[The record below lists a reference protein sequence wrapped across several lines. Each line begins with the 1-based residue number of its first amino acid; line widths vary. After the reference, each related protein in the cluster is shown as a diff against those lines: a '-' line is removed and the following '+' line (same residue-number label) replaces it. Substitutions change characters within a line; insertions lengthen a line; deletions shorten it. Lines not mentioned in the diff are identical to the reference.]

1 MFSVARLRDQ
11 LRQVLHLDESPHRT
25 AVAFAVGAFIAFSPT
40 YGLHTV
46 SVFFLAWAFRL
57 NAAAVLAGS
66 LINNPWTVVPILGAT
81 VWAGFRCLGM
91 PQIPPF
97 DWSDL
102 SVKAVYAQVL
112 PYALPFIVGGFVLS
126 CIAAVFGYAAA
137 YFLIKRYRG
146 RSGRDRGAGVRLPP
160 STSCAKMTQDRDAP

>member
-1 MFSVARLRDQ
+1 VFSVARLRDQ
-11 LRQVLHLDESPHRT
+11 LRQVLHLNEPPHRT
-25 AVAFAVGAFIAFSPT
+25 ALAFAVGAFIAFSPT
-40 YGLHTV
+40 YGLHTL

-97 DWSDL
+97 DWNDL
-102 SVKAVYAQVL
+102 SVRAIYAQIL
-112 PYALPFIVGGFVLS
+112 PYAVPFIVGGFVLS
-126 CIAAVFGYAAA
+126 LIAAGLGYVAA
-137 YFLIKRYRG
+137 YLVIKRYRARFG
-146 RSGRDRGAGVRLPP
+146 RSRRTEDRLPP
-160 STSCAKMTQDRDAP
+160 GRS